1 MKQNEKMLGKIRE
14 YPAEFD
20 YLTGLPDRRG
30 LYEFY
35 NILESDA
42 IVHAMFIDIDNFKR
56 VNDIYGHSMG
66 DELLICI
73 SKLIEEN
80 VFGFTSRIGGDEFVA
95 LLDGDMGIDELES
108 TAKKLL
114 KNMQDIDFRKD
125 ILSNVSLSIGI
136 VTRQKVSLRLDDILH
151 KCDSAMY
158 EAKYDGKNRYVFYR
172 ENDRTIL
179 RNRNMELEMNDALKN
194 GQFEAYLQPKVNM
207 ISTKLTGAEALSRW
221 NHPVDGVRTPAIYIS
236 LFEKNGFISKLDL
249 YMFEQVCKIKQSW
262 HGKKYGHIPVSVNMS
277 RLHLYNKEFPDML
290 VEIADR
296 YGVSYNELEIEITES
311 VFVKDSEELIR
322 NVKMLKEREFIVS
335 IDDFGSGFSALNLL
349 KDLPVDIIK
358 IDKEFLDDSGDD
370 DRGKKVLRNVINMCK
385 DLKLD
390 VVTEGI
396 ETEEQR
402 EFIVRCGCQI
412 AQGFLYAK
420 PLPLNEFDKFA
431 NEYIANDD
439 TSYTFK
445 LDGDIKSDDGKIEA
459 DAKGFSE
466 LKYGTGIFKNK
477 KALIFPGGEKE
488 QEVVEL
494 PNEILSSDSFM
505 VSMWI
510 YPIEE
515 HSWSCA
521 LYVKYETGFFGMI
534 PLAWEGH
541 SSFRIRDSKEVD
553 GWYDISGCKLQVN
566 EWSHYVVSYNAK
578 TETAYVYINGQL
590 VGNMKNVPGNRYA
603 KRIVL
608 GGDVFQ
614 PSFIG
619 KICEVTFYNEIRDHD
634 FVYNLH
640 QSYVTRDDFI
650 GFEIGIDK

>member
-1 MKQNEKMLGKIRE
+1 MKQNEKLFGKRSE
-14 YPAEFD
+14 HMAEFD
-20 YLTGLPDRRG
+20 YLTGLPNRRG

-35 NILESDA
+35 DILEKDA
-42 IVHAMFIDIDNFKR
+42 VVHAMFIDIDNFKR

-73 SKLIEEN
+73 ARLIEDN
-80 VFGFTSRIGGDEFVA
+80 VSGFTSRIGGDEFVA
-95 LLDGDMGIDELES
+95 LINGDMNEDGLRD
-108 TAKKLL
+108 TAETLL
-114 KNMQDIDFRKD
+114 RKMEDIDFRKD

-136 VTRQKVSLRLDDILH
+136 VTDQKVTIMLDDILH

-158 EAKYDGKNRYVFYR
+158 EAKYDGKNRYVFFR
-172 ENDRTIL
+172 ENDKTL
-179 RNRNMELEMNDALKN
+179 QRNRNMELEMEDALKE
-194 GQFEAYLQPKVNM
+194 GQFVAYLQPKVNM
-207 ISTKLTGAEALSRW
+207 ISTKLTGAEVLSRW
-221 NHPVDGVRTPAIYIS
+221 IHPEDGVRGPEVYIS
-236 LFEKNGFISKLDL
+236 LFEKNGFISKLDM
-249 YMFEQVCKIKQSW
+249 YMFEQVCRIKKSW
-262 HGKKYGHIPVSVNMS
+262 KGKKYEHIPVSVNMS
-277 RLHLYNKEFPDML
+277 RLHLYNKKFPDIL
-290 VEIADR
+290 VGIADK
-296 YGVSYNELEIEITES
+296 YGIKHNELEIEITES

-322 NVKMLKEREFIVS
+322 NVKLLKERDFIVS

-358 IDKEFLDDSGDD
+358 IDREFLDSSGDD
-370 DRGKKVLRNVINMCK
+370 ERGKKVIRNVINMCK

-396 ETEEQR
+396 ETEEQKD
-402 EFIVRCGCQI
+402 FIVRCGCQI
-412 AQGFLYAK
+412 AQGYFYS
-420 PLPLNEFDKFA
+420 PPISEQEFEKFA
-431 NEYIANDD
+431 EEYITNDD
-439 TSYTFK
+439 TSYVFK
-445 LDGDIKSDDGKIEA
+445 LDGSLDSADGKFIAKSDCMTKVIYDK
-459 DAKGFSE
+459 
-466 LKYGTGIFKNK
+466 GIFKNS
-477 KALIFPGGEKE
+477 KALVFPGGAKE
-488 QEVVEL
+488 QEIVEI
-494 PNEILSSDSFM
+494 PHEILSSDSFM
-505 VSMWI
+505 ISMWI
-510 YPIEE
+510 YPMEE

-578 TETAYVYINGQL
+578 TEIAYAYINGQL
-590 VGNMKNVPGNRYA
+590 VGSMKNVPGNRYA

-619 KICEVTFYNEIRDHD
+619 KICEVSFYNEIRDHD
-634 FVYNLH
+634 FVADLH

>member
-262 HGKKYGHIPVSVNMS
+262 HGKK
-277 RLHLYNKEFPDML
+277 
-290 VEIADR
+290 
-296 YGVSYNELEIEITES
+296 
-311 VFVKDSEELIR
+311 
-322 NVKMLKEREFIVS
+322 
-335 IDDFGSGFSALNLL
+335 
-349 KDLPVDIIK
+349 
-358 IDKEFLDDSGDD
+358 
-370 DRGKKVLRNVINMCK
+370 
-385 DLKLD
+385 
-390 VVTEGI
+390 
-396 ETEEQR
+396 
-402 EFIVRCGCQI
+402 
-412 AQGFLYAK
+412 
-420 PLPLNEFDKFA
+420 
-431 NEYIANDD
+431 
-439 TSYTFK
+439 
-445 LDGDIKSDDGKIEA
+445 
-459 DAKGFSE
+459 
-466 LKYGTGIFKNK
+466 
-477 KALIFPGGEKE
+477 
-488 QEVVEL
+488 
-494 PNEILSSDSFM
+494 
-505 VSMWI
+505 
-510 YPIEE
+510 
-515 HSWSCA
+515 
-521 LYVKYETGFFGMI
+521 
-534 PLAWEGH
+534 
-541 SSFRIRDSKEVD
+541 
-553 GWYDISGCKLQVN
+553 
-566 EWSHYVVSYNAK
+566 
-578 TETAYVYINGQL
+578 
-590 VGNMKNVPGNRYA
+590 
-603 KRIVL
+603 
-608 GGDVFQ
+608 
-614 PSFIG
+614 
-619 KICEVTFYNEIRDHD
+619 
-634 FVYNLH
+634 
-640 QSYVTRDDFI
+640 
-650 GFEIGIDK
+650 